1 MFKNHNLFNP
11 DKHIMLNERILLKI
25 PIISDKIGSIIM
37 ADETYRTEQREVIK
51 GELISFSEDAF
62 KDWKVRPEKGDTV
75 YFHLYAGR
83 VLYDEN
89 DNIYRNMSSDDL
101 TGFEKA

>member
-1 MFKNHNLFNP
+1 MLKNHNLFNP
-11 DKHIMLNERILLKI
+11 DKHRMLNERVLIKI
-25 PIISDKIGSIIM
+25 PIISDKIGALYM
-37 ADETYRTEQREVIK
+37 PGETHATEQREVIK
-51 GELISFSEDAF
+51 GELISVSEDAF
-62 KDWKVRPEKGDTV
+62 TDWKVKPEKGDTV

-89 DNIYRNMSSDDL
+89 DNIYRNMSSKDL